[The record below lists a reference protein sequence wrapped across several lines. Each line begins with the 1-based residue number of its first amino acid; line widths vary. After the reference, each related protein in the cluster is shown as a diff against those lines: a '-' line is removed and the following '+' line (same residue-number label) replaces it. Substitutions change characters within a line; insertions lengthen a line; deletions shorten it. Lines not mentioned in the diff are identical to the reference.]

1 MPRAKVTL
9 DVVRE
14 IGLALPDVEES
25 TTYGALAL
33 KVHGDLLACVATNK
47 SAEPGSLMV
56 RMDVEQRAGLIAEAP
71 ETYYVTDH
79 YVNYPAVLVRLSQI
93 RVDQMRDLLN
103 SAWKFVTS
111 RKKRTASS
119 PAVPKKTALKE
130 RRQRS

>member
-1 MPRAKVTL
+1 MAKTKVTV

-14 IGLALPDVEES
+14 IGLALPDVEDS
-25 TTYGALAL
+25 TAYGAFAL
-33 KVHGDLLACVATNK
+33 KVRGDLLACVATNK
-47 SAEPGSLMV
+47 SAEPGSLVV
-56 RMDVEQRAGLIAEAP
+56 RMDLEQRAALIAEAP
-71 ETYYVTDH
+71 ETFYVTDH
-79 YVNYPAVLVRLSQI
+79 YLNYPSVLVRLSQI

-111 RKKRTASS
+111 KKKRTASR